1 MKKII
6 IVGAGISGLTAGYA
20 LLARTQNLPTGQ
32 AGTEH
37 RTQID
42 ITVYEADSR
51 PGGKIWSDKTDGFLC
66 EKGVNGFLDNKPKTL
81 QLCGYLGLE
90 PLKSSDN
97 ARRRFIFS
105 NGKLN
110 QLSESPLSFLKSDLI
125 SWHGKLRMIYELIAP
140 KGPEDET
147 VADFVIRRLGK
158 ESLEKLIDPM
168 CSGIFAGDPYK
179 MSIKHCFPRIK
190 ELEQNYGSLIR
201 AMIKLQRE
209 KRKTY
214 SVHRTAFSEK
224 HSTQYAELRT
234 QKVGPAPGSVLTSFY
249 NGAQTITD
257 ALAQRLEGR
266 IKFGVSVKGL
276 EKDGS
281 RYKVHTSQGI
291 DSADI
296 IILASPA
303 HASSEIMRDFDIKL
317 SKVLSEIPYA
327 PVSVVCFGYKRE
339 KVLHSLQGFGFLI
352 PHTEGKKILGTLWDS
367 SIFPNRAP
375 EGYVLLR
382 NMIGGAKSPELAM
395 LDDNAIIGVVFDELM
410 SIISLKGEP
419 DMVRIYR
426 WEKAIPQ
433 YVMGHGDRLKFIDES
448 LKSYHG
454 LYLTGNSYRGIGM
467 NDCIENAY
475 KLAEQISS
483 EFQP

>member
-1 MKKII
+1 MKVV
-6 IVGAGISGLTAGYA
+6 IVGAGISGLTTAYA
-20 LLARTQNLPTGQ
+20 LLNSSQFSVLSSQ
-32 AGTEH
+32 F
-37 RTQID
+37 D

-81 QLCGYLGLE
+81 QLCDYLGLE

-105 NGKLN
+105 SGKLN

-125 SWHGKLRMIYELIAP
+125 SWRGKLRMIYELIAP

-179 MSIKHCFPRIK
+179 MSIRHCFPRIK

-201 AMIKLQRE
+201 AMITLQKER
-209 KRKTY
+209 RKG
-214 SVHRTAFSEK
+214 SGVRGQGSE
-224 HSTQYAELRT
+224 
-234 QKVGPAPGSVLTSFY
+234 VVPVPAGRLTSFY

-257 ALAQRLEGR
+257 TLAQRLEGKIR
-266 IKFGVSVKGL
+266 LGVSVKGI
-276 EKDGS
+276 EKDGKA
-281 RYKVHTSQGI
+281 YKVHTSRGI

-296 IILASPA
+296 VILASPA
-303 HASSEIMRDFDIKL
+303 HASSEIIGDFDKKF
-317 SKVLSEIPYA
+317 SKILSEIPYA

-352 PHTEGKKILGTLWDS
+352 PHIEGKKILGTLWDS

-395 LDDNAIIGVVFDELM
+395 LDDNAIIGAVFDELRP
-410 SIISLKGEP
+410 IVSLKGEP
-419 DMVRIYR
+419 DIVRIYR

-483 EFQP
+483 EFPL